1 MRRLNILTQNEELK
15 NVECDSCR
23 LFQEHFSK
31 FGGVEKV
38 KLMSDQVGSFQLP
51 IQELRA
57 LYSLYRI
64 V

>member
-1 MRRLNILTQNEELK
+1 MG
-15 NVECDSCR
+15 CDSCLR
-23 LFQEHFSK
+23 FQEHFSK

-51 IQELRA
+51 IQEMRA

-64 V
+64 VQVSQFCSNISGEL